1 MSQATA
7 QKLAR
12 ILIVD
17 DDKANIALLEGV
29 LKDQYDVLSAMGGQ
43 RAVDLAKTELPD
55 LILLDVMMPEIDGF
69 QVCQSLQDDPTTAG
83 IPVIFLSADGDTKN
97 KVRALDMGAVDYM
110 TKPFDRNEIL
120 ARAKRHLK
128 SHGGQQSTVA
138 ELNAKLGQIRDAQQ
152 RLLVSPRDLPEAGFG
167 VSFLPMNEA
176 GGDFYDVMAITE
188 DTFGYFVADVSG
200 HDLAASFN
208 TSAIKVLLHQYA
220 DPAYSAIETIKH
232 LNTTINSVMDS
243 GMHLTACYATLNR
256 QSGQLQVVSAGHPP
270 VIYIAAGGRPQTF
283 QTNGDVL
290 GAFDDVTF
298 EPAGRTVAKGDRF
311 FIYSD
316 GLIETTGQSP
326 DDRAE
331 GIRRLS
337 QACYDKGDLPIT
349 SAVETVCSE
358 LLADL
363 AGDRD
368 DVVLLGVEV

>member
-1 MSQATA
+1 
-7 QKLAR
+7 
-12 ILIVD
+12 
-17 DDKANIALLEGV
+17 
-29 LKDQYDVLSAMGGQ
+29 
-43 RAVDLAKTELPD
+43 
-55 LILLDVMMPEIDGF
+55 
-69 QVCQSLQDDPTTAG
+69 
-83 IPVIFLSADGDTKN
+83 
-97 KVRALDMGAVDYM
+97 
-110 TKPFDRNEIL
+110 
-120 ARAKRHLK
+120 
-128 SHGGQQSTVA
+128 
-138 ELNAKLGQIRDAQQ
+138 
-152 RLLVSPRDLPEAGFG
+152 
-167 VSFLPMNEA
+167 
-176 GGDFYDVMAITE
+176 
-188 DTFGYFVADVSG
+188 
-200 HDLAASFN
+200 
-208 TSAIKVLLHQYA
+208 
-220 DPAYSAIETIKH
+220 
-232 LNTTINSVMDS
+232 
-243 GMHLTACYATLNR
+243 
-256 QSGQLQVVSAGHPP
+256 
-270 VIYIAAGGRPQTF
+270 PQTF